1 LKVEMKRWRRD
12 LGLEDG
18 RLDVGGV
25 FFVADFVL

>member
-1 LKVEMKRWRRD
+1 LKVEMKRKRRD

-25 FFVADFVL
+25 FFVSDFLL

>member
-1 LKVEMKRWRRD
+1 MKRKRWRRD

-25 FFVADFVL
+25 FFVSDFLL